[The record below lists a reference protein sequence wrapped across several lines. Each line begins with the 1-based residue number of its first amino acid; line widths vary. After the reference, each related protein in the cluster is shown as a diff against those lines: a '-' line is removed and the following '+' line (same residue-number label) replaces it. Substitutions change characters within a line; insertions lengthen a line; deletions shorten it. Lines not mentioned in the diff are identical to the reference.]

1 MLLGDSGVG
10 KTKIIETL
18 CAGPPDADVMDV
30 TEAATA
36 AAASGG
42 GGGGGGGAGARR
54 EQRTWP
60 TVAPKCFYTEVAM
73 PNGAAPV
80 QLEVWDTS
88 GRERFKSLA
97 LTFYR
102 RAHSVLLVFDV
113 KDRDSFDSLGAVGG
127 WRDEFTRMTGASPHS
142 FPFMLVGNKAED
154 DLTADRRVYEEDVRD
169 WCHGDGGIM
178 PYLETSFVGNAADS
192 YKAAQRVFRTLV
204 LAEATTKSN
213 FGRYRPPDT
222 VRVAEEEEEEAGGL
236 QAVDKVLRSLGRLGS
251 EAFHRGQSRRLDSA
265 TALWQRQ
272 GWPAS
277 ARGALALQ
285 HRGPLGL
292 SAELVFH
299 WDDNNRFKPSTEP
312 GLLSSLSAALEAPLR
327 NAEFTSFDH
336 LGAAEASIGPQGQHR
351 RAPLSRPQAV
361 DLVGLRQ
368 LVVFCRHGRWTIGKS
383 RGAGCGRLWLE
394 SFEEVVVMGTLLGSW

>member
-10 KTKIIETL
+10 KTKIIQTL

-30 TEAATA
+30 TEGTTA

-42 GGGGGGGAGARR
+42 GGGGGGSGRGGDARR
-54 EQRTWP
+54 EQRSWP
-60 TVAPKCFYTEVAM
+60 TVAPTCFHTEVAM

-88 GRERFKSLA
+88 GRDRFKSLA

-113 KDRDSFDSLGAVGG
+113 KDRNSFDSLGAVGG
-127 WRDEFTRMTGASPHS
+127 WRDEFTRMTGASPQS

-154 DLTADRRVYEEDVRD
+154 DLCAERRVYEEDVWD

-222 VRVAEEEEEEAGGL
+222 VRVAEDEEEEAGGL
-236 QAVDKVLRSLGRLGS
+236 QAVDKALRSLGRRGS
-251 EAFHRGQSRRLDSA
+251 EAFHRGQSRRRL
-265 TALWQRQ
+265 
-272 GWPAS
+272 GS
-277 ARGALALQ
+277 ARAMAALGLASFGSRRPRALALL
-285 HRGPLGL
+285 PSGL
-292 SAELVFH
+292 E
-299 WDDNNRFKPSTEP
+299 
-312 GLLSSLSAALEAPLR
+312 
-327 NAEFTSFDH
+327 
-336 LGAAEASIGPQGQHR
+336 R
-351 RAPLSRPQAV
+351 RAWA
-361 DLVGLRQ
+361 
-368 LVVFCRHGRWTIGKS
+368 
-383 RGAGCGRLWLE
+383 A
-394 SFEEVVVMGTLLGSW
+394 